1 MPAQHLNSLTCDVN
15 SSVPSHA
22 PVFRTKLQSQSISIP
37 LGKRRHRRVST
48 TPTIPAIFQPFLPL
62 LQCRSRRLHTSA
74 IQRTLQRR
82 RGMVCI
88 VAMGEVR
95 IQAPL
100 LFIPP
105 HHIPAQAARVR
116 CLPVGR
122 CSLLLRRFHDTSF
135 NRVEPRKVRSG
146 IQVRIGLYASSSN
159 QQLSCSLGSLL
170 VMFGYAIYTIITANR
185 VADCN
190 IFKLR
195 RSHGPNKPRKTSSFE
210 GATTIHPRLL
220 LELGLDPLFLHKRE
234 TRRRSS
240 LKHLIYTPVSGPFV
254 LGFPDSRH
262 RADSISGSVCLGVL
276 PRRYPDAALRWAG
289 CSSRRRKPATYLT
302 TSGHY
307 HNCTAISSR
316 LLNHASIRHS

>member
-1 MPAQHLNSLTCDVN
+1 MPPSSEQNFRANLSQFRWARGVTDESQQAQQSLP
-15 SSVPSHA
+15 SSNPFSRFYNAVA
-22 PVFRTKLQSQSISIP
+22 GDYIP
-37 LGKRRHRRVST
+37 LRSSERSNEEEAWFALSRWERYAFKPHFS
-48 TPTIPAIFQPFLPL
+48 LPL
-62 LQCRSRRLHTSA
+62 LNPS
-74 IQRTLQRR
+74 
-82 RGMVCI
+82 
-88 VAMGEVR
+88 
-95 IQAPL
+95 
-100 LFIPP
+100 
-105 HHIPAQAARVR
+105 PAQAARVR

-122 CSLLLRRFHDTSF
+122 CSLLLRRFHDASF
-135 NRVEPRKVRSG
+135 NRVQPRKVRSG
-146 IQVRIGLYASSSN
+146 IQVRIGLCPSSSN

-170 VMFGYAIYTIITANR
+170 VMFGYAICTVTTANL

-234 TRRRSS
+234 TRSRSS

-276 PRRYPDAALRWAG
+276 PRRYPDAALRWTG